1 VGMMLPTRRKPT
13 NVIRPICNVYF
24 SNSVD
29 EPERSS
35 SPGLQRFWNSGRG
48 ADCFVDDL
56 SGYFAGRFGHE
67 RLRDDREMTRN
78 RTVAHLNAAL
88 RSVKYS
94 SKVMV
99 HESSSLDK
107 ISANEIR

>member
-1 VGMMLPTRRKPT
+1 MF
-13 NVIRPICNVYF
+13 IF

-29 EPERSS
+29 ELERSS

-48 ADCFVDDL
+48 ADCLVDDL

-94 SKVMV
+94 SKVQV
-99 HESSSLDK
+99 L
-107 ISANEIR
+107 IRYQQMKSDEGNHTRETN